1 MPLAR
6 SSKRSTRT
14 LIQQSRAVSPQQK
27 AIYHAVVGAGKS
39 RVKRDFFALGPG
51 DAEAITRLLQG
62 RITTRMQRG
71 TT

>member
-1 MPLAR
+1 MA
-6 SSKRSTRT
+6 KRKGRT
-14 LIQQSRAVSPQQK
+14 LIQQSRAISPQQK

-39 RVKRDFFALGPG
+39 RVIRDFFALGPG

-62 RITTRMQRG
+62 RITTRLQRG